1 MTYAVHNRYHFSFG
15 QKVARLERFKSCFE
29 DEQKPALWFDFV
41 SFILFNAP
49 KVHLDTLHKAWIDR
63 TINEVFWAKC
73 VAKLQKDWEEAVLTV
88 SLWALHG

>member
-1 MTYAVHNRYHFSFG
+1 M
-15 QKVARLERFKSCFE
+15 ARLDRFKSCFE
-29 DEQKPALWFDFV
+29 DEQKSALWFDFV

-49 KVHLDTLHKAWIDR
+49 KVHLDTLHRAWIDQ

-88 SLWALHG
+88 SHPTRHRPLV